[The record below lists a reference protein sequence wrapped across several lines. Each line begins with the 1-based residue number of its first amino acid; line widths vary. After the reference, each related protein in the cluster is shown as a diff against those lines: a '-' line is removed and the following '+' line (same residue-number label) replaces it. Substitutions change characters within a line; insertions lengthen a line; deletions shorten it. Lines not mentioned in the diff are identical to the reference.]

1 MKLSTKAIAN
11 SAKSMFYRSKFFIRK
26 NSPQILTGAG
36 IALGVTSTVMA
47 CKATLK
53 VTEVIEYHETMKQ
66 NIEDSVGGKLE
77 DGGTYTRELADADQK
92 ILVRMTAWKVIK
104 LYAPAVGVGALG
116 ITSILYGHKI
126 LSKRNASLAA
136 AYQLLDKGFK
146 EYRQNVRDRYG
157 DEVDKELRYGL
168 VKEKIEEETVDP
180 ETGKKKKTKKEV
192 TVLPDGRVPSVYARI
207 FDELNDNW
215 EKDSELN
222 LFFINGQLNYWNHI
236 LQTRGYVFLNEV
248 YKALGFDPT
257 KAGQHV
263 GWYYDAKNPK
273 ADNYIDFGIY
283 DVNRRGASE
292 FVNGMERSVILDF
305 NVQGPI
311 DSLIGEEI

>member
-1 MKLSTKAIAN
+1 
-11 SAKSMFYRSKFFIRK
+11 
-26 NSPQILTGAG
+26 
-36 IALGVTSTVMA
+36 MA

-53 VTEVIEYHETMKQ
+53 VTEVMDGHETMKQ

-92 ILVRMTAWKVIK
+92 ILVRITAWKVIK

-168 VKEKIEEETVDP
+168 VKEKVEEETIDP

-192 TVLPDGRVPSVYARI
+192 TVLPDGRIPSVYARI

-215 EKDSELN
+215 ERDAELN
-222 LFFINGQLNYWNHI
+222 LYFINGQLNYWNHI

>member
-1 MKLSTKAIAN
+1 M
-11 SAKSMFYRSKFFIRK
+11 
-26 NSPQILTGAG
+26 
-36 IALGVTSTVMA
+36 
-47 CKATLK
+47 
-53 VTEVIEYHETMKQ
+53 
-66 NIEDSVGGKLE
+66 
-77 DGGTYTRELADADQK
+77 
-92 ILVRMTAWKVIK
+92 
-104 LYAPAVGVGALG
+104 
-116 ITSILYGHKI
+116 
-126 LSKRNASLAA
+126 
-136 AYQLLDKGFK
+136 
-146 EYRQNVRDRYG
+146 
-157 DEVDKELRYGL
+157 
-168 VKEKIEEETVDP
+168 KEKVEEETIDP

-192 TVLPDGRVPSVYARI
+192 TVLPDGRIPSVYARI

-215 EKDSELN
+215 EKDAELN
-222 LFFINGQLNYWNHI
+222 LYFINGQLNYWNHI

-248 YKALGFDPT
+248 YKSLGFDPT